1 MRRYAGLSIL
11 CACVVAAE
19 AQVQYREVAQE
30 AGIDFQHYNGAQG
43 ENTTMSRPLVRGQRF
58 LTPMGMAGRT
68 ST

>member
-1 MRRYAGLSIL
+1 MRRYAVLSIL

-19 AQVQYREVAQE
+19 AQVRYREVAQE

-43 ENTTMSRPLVRGQRF
+43 EYYYVETFGAGAAF
-58 LTPMGMAGRT
+58 LTPMGTVGRT